1 MKTASSIRDEIFAA
15 AERTAKA
22 LGMSRSELYTRAVDE
37 FVARHSGEQVT
48 DRLNAV
54 YEDGIGGIAVPL
66 AQRCRHVVKRGE
78 IRWAELPVPE
88 GSEPGYR
95 RPVLVV

>member
-22 LGMSRSELYTRAVDE
+22 LGMYRSELYTRAVDE

-54 YEDGIGGIAVPL
+54 YEDDKSASALDAGLEAL
-66 AQRCRHVVKRGE
+66 QSHSLNAADT
-78 IRWAELPVPE
+78 W
-88 GSEPGYR
+88 
-95 RPVLVV
+95 

>member
-1 MKTASSIRDEIFAA
+1 MKTAISIRDEIFAA
-15 AERTAKA
+15 AERTARA

-54 YEDGIGGIAVPL
+54 YDDDEAASALDARL
-66 AQRCRHVVKRGE
+66 EALQFLSLNADDT
-78 IRWAELPVPE
+78 W
-88 GSEPGYR
+88 
-95 RPVLVV
+95 